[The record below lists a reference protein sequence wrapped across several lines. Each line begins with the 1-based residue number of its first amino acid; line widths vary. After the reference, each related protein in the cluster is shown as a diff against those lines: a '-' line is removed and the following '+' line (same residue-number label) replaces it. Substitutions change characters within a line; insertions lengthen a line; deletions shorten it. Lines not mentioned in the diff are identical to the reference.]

1 MSNEELQE
9 LIVKYPIVAQFA
21 FSWKRRM
28 ATALKSHGA
37 SDAQIV
43 DMHNYPDII
52 RDKFSF
58 SVDEAFDNN
67 NINNLEFGHSRK
79 SMGNVLI
86 DMCQKSNESIKPIV
100 EHGSYYMS
108 CCSGDSSIIDAPKLP
123 NDPVGNLSNAFKD
136 CYALICANIGSM
148 KNVTSINSLFYDC
161 VSLQKV
167 IISSDAYTSDLEAKF
182 GPCRGSFVNWQ
193 NMTNVGSW
201 LYNCPNLR
209 TPFEE
214 VTIYCPK
221 IKYWSFGR
229 SFAIGTTVHLI
240 GNQPKNWDQ
249 ALYNIHDTS
258 KRQVH
263 TLTGVDNRLIDQ
275 LGSVVNWANH
285 CINFNNT
292 TLTHVEFVSGT
303 YSKDA
308 LPLWITKYLDA
319 ETIYNYIYTA
329 YDWKT
334 NPDNLKVPAQNITWT
349 QNNISQ
355 NRMDFGVESN
365 SAVVDKLK
373 ARYGDSVIDELKT
386 MLASRS
392 NDNLVWKL

>member
-21 FSWKRRM
+21 SWKRRM

-58 SVDEAFDNN
+58 SVDEAFANN
-67 NINNLEFGHSRK
+67 SINDIAFGHSRK
-79 SMGNVLI
+79 SMGNILI

-100 EHGSYYMS
+100 EHGSYYKA
-108 CCSGDSSIIDAPKLP
+108 CCSGNSSIIDAPKLP
-123 NDPVGNLSNAFKD
+123 NDPVGDLTDAFKG
-136 CYALICANIGSM
+136 CHALICANIGSM
-148 KNVTSINSLFYDC
+148 KNVNNISGLFNGC
-161 VSLQKV
+161 GVLQKV
-167 IISSDAYTSDLEAKF
+167 IISSDEYTSELEAKF

-193 NMTNVGSW
+193 NMTNVIGW
-201 LYNCPNLR
+201 LYECNNLR

-221 IKYWSFGR
+221 IKSWFHGGTFG
-229 SFAIGTTVHLI
+229 IGTTVHLI
-240 GNQPKNWDQ
+240 GNQPNSWDQ
-249 ALYNIHDTS
+249 GLYNIGASS
-258 KRQVH
+258 KLQVH
-263 TLTGVDNRLIDQ
+263 TLTGVDNRLIKQ
-275 LGSVVNWANH
+275 PNTVVNWANH

-292 TLTHVEFVSGT
+292 TLTHVEFVPGT

-308 LPLWITKYLDA
+308 LPLWINKYLDA

-334 NPDNLKVPAQNITWT
+334 NPDNLTVPAQNIVWE
-349 QNNISQ
+349 QNNSKQ
-355 NRMDFGVESN
+355 NRMDFRVESN
-365 SAVVDKLK
+365 QLYVDKLK

>member
-21 FSWKRRM
+21 SWKRRM

-37 SDAQIV
+37 SDSQIV

-58 SVDEAFDNN
+58 SVDEAFNNN

-79 SMGNVLI
+79 SMGNILI

-100 EHGSYYMS
+100 EHGSYYKS
-108 CCSGDSSIIDAPKLP
+108 CCSGNSSIIDAPKLP
-123 NDPVGNLSNAFKD
+123 NDPEGNLSSAFKG
-136 CYALICANIGSM
+136 CYALLCANIGSM
-148 KNVTSINSLFYDC
+148 KNVTSINNLFQDC
-161 VSLQKV
+161 GALQKV
-167 IISSDAYTSDLEAKF
+167 IISSDEYTAELEAKF

-193 NMTNVGSW
+193 NMTNVKAW
-201 LYNCPNLR
+201 LYSCNNLR

-221 IKYWSFGR
+221 IKDWSNGGSFG
-229 SFAIGTTVHLI
+229 IGTTVHLI
-240 GNQPKNWDQ
+240 GNQPIYWGQ
-249 ALYNIHDTS
+249 SLYNIGASS

-263 TLTGVDNRLIDQ
+263 TLTGVDNRLIAQ
-275 LGSVVNWANH
+275 YSSVVNWANH

-292 TLTHVEFVSGT
+292 TLTHVEFVPGT

-308 LPLWITKYLDA
+308 LPLCINKYLDA

-334 NPDNLKVPAQNITWT
+334 NPDNLTMPAQYITWE
-349 QNNISQ
+349 QNNSKQ
-355 NRMDFGVESN
+355 NRMDFRVESN
-365 SAVVDKLK
+365 SVVVDKLK
-373 ARYGDSVIDELKT
+373 AKYGDSVIDELKT

>member
-21 FSWKRRM
+21 SWKRRM

-58 SVDEAFDNN
+58 SVDEAFANN
-67 NINNLEFGHSRK
+67 SINDIAFGHSRK
-79 SMGNVLI
+79 SMGNILI

-100 EHGSYYMS
+100 EHGSYYKA
-108 CCSGDSSIIDAPKLP
+108 CCSGNSSIIDAPKLP
-123 NDPVGNLSNAFKD
+123 NDPVGDLTKAFNG
-136 CYALICANIGSM
+136 CFALICANIGSM
-148 KNVTSINSLFYDC
+148 KNVTSINNLFNGC

-167 IISSDAYTSDLEAKF
+167 IISSDEYTSELEAKY

-193 NMTNVGSW
+193 NMTNVIGW
-201 LYNCPNLR
+201 LYECNNLR

-221 IKYWSFGR
+221 IKYWSYAGNFG
-229 SFAIGTTVHLI
+229 IGTTVHLI
-240 GNQPKNWDQ
+240 GHQPNGWDQ
-249 ALYNIHDTS
+249 GLYNIGASS
-258 KRQVH
+258 KLQVH
-263 TLTGVDNRLIDQ
+263 TLTGVDNRLINQ
-275 LGSVVNWANH
+275 PVSVVNWPGH

-292 TLTHVEFVSGT
+292 TLTHVEFVPGT

-308 LPLWITKYLDA
+308 LPLQVHKYLDA

-334 NPDNLKVPAQNITWT
+334 NPDNLTLPAQNIVWT
-349 QNNISQ
+349 QSNTPQ
-355 NRMDFGVESN
+355 NRMDFRVESN
-365 SAVVDKLK
+365 SVVVDKLK

-392 NDNLVWKL
+392 NDKLVWKL

>member
-21 FSWKRRM
+21 SWKRRM

-58 SVDEAFDNN
+58 SVDEAFANN
-67 NINNLEFGHSRK
+67 NINNIEFGHSRK
-79 SMGNVLI
+79 SMGNILI

-100 EHGSYYMS
+100 EHGSYYKA
-108 CCSGDSSIIDAPKLP
+108 CCKDNSSIIDAPKLP
-123 NDPVGNLSNAFKD
+123 NDPEGNLSYAFRG
-136 CYALICANIGSM
+136 CHSLICANIGSM
-148 KNVTSINSLFYDC
+148 KNVTSINDLFNGC
-161 VSLQKV
+161 SALQKV
-167 IISSDAYTSDLEAKF
+167 IISSDEYTPELEAKY

-193 NMTNVGSW
+193 NMTSVLAW
-201 LYNCPNLR
+201 LHNCYNLR

-221 IKYWSFGR
+221 IKKWTHGGSFG
-229 SFAIGTTVHLI
+229 IGTTVHLI
-240 GNQPKNWDQ
+240 GHQPTSWDQ
-249 ALYNIHDTS
+249 GLYNIGASS

-263 TLTGVDNRLIDQ
+263 TLTGVDNRLVGQ
-275 LGSVVNWANH
+275 PSSVVNWANH
-285 CINFNNT
+285 CINLNNT
-292 TLTHVEFVSGT
+292 TLTHVEFVPGT

-308 LPLWITKYLDA
+308 LPLWINKYLDA

-334 NPDNLKVPAQNITWT
+334 NPDNLKVPAQNIVWE
-349 QNNISQ
+349 QNNTQQ
-355 NRMDFGVESN
+355 NRMDFRVESN
-365 SAVVDKLK
+365 SVVVDKLK

>member
-21 FSWKRRM
+21 SWKRRM

-58 SVDEAFDNN
+58 SVDEAFNNN
-67 NINNLEFGHSRK
+67 NINNIEFGHSRK
-79 SMGNVLI
+79 SMGNILI

-100 EHGSYYMS
+100 EHGSYYKA
-108 CCSGDSSIIDAPKLP
+108 CCKGNLSIIDAPKLP
-123 NDPVGNLSNAFKD
+123 NDPVGDLSTAFQG
-136 CYALICANIGSM
+136 CHALICANIGSM
-148 KNVTSINSLFYDC
+148 KNVTSISNLFNGC

-167 IISSDAYTSDLEAKF
+167 IISSDEYTSELEAEY

-193 NMTNVGSW
+193 NITNASSW
-201 LYNCPNLR
+201 LANCPNLR

-221 IKYWSFGR
+221 IKSWGYYET
-229 SFAIGTTVHLI
+229 FAIGTTVHLI
-240 GNQPKNWDQ
+240 GNQPTNWNSG
-249 ALYNIHDTS
+249 LYNVHASS

-263 TLTGVDNRLIDQ
+263 TLTGVDNRLINQ
-275 LGSVVNWANH
+275 PVSVVNWPNH
-285 CINFNNT
+285 CINFNNS
-292 TLTHVEFVSGT
+292 TLTHVEFVPGT

-308 LPLWITKYLDA
+308 LPLWINKYLDA

-334 NPDNLKVPAQNITWT
+334 NPDNLTVPAQNIVWD
-349 QNNISQ
+349 QNNAQQ
-355 NRMDFGVESN
+355 NRMDFRVESN
-365 SAVVDKLK
+365 SVVVDKLK